1 MSKKLTAKT
10 QELSPKLP
18 QFSSSFSKCINVEP
32 ETQDLLMKK
41 GSVYTIFE
49 ITGESNFDTDFV
61 TKVVDDVLHESYYQ
75 SENISPIQSIEKA
88 ISDMR
93 ERVLQLSNDTLT
105 ADPKNIGLNVVSAIL
120 WGNVLYV
127 VKFGDAHALSI
138 HNGDISELEM
148 ISEGKYS
155 SFSKLVN
162 EDDVFAFCTKEF
174 FQAYPEDK
182 LLTSSILESDLES
195 NQSCVLM
202 RLVVDQSKTPE
213 ADTDLGLEDATI
225 KSKQRETMDKVVSAL
240 KTVGSFLGKFLA
252 KIYSLLKPVLEVV
265 TDFIGKII
273 PKRKAILLSRKIT
286 GLSDVKNK
294 KAPGW
299 VFLSIIAV
307 LLSISVFY
315 TFKSKIFKPKPVEE
329 SPVEEKIPE
338 HVVEEKPKEDRSKD
352 EEHKIE
358 RINPEVFFDIK
369 ITDSEANPSEMQ
381 IVGNKLVIVDKES
394 GKIYSSETATPNFT
408 TQGSAY
414 PNIRSTGH
422 DGGALSFID
431 GDQYKTYDFS
441 SESIK
446 NSFDIES
453 AREVFP
459 YSGYIYT
466 LSEDKITRYANND
479 GVLTGTLWGQNKDFE
494 NTMSFCVAYNVYI
507 TTKDGNLYSYSGGA
521 KTDFSVSE
529 IDKPFSDQT
538 KVLTDVDFSNIYVSD
553 TGNNRIVVL
562 DKDGKLIKQY
572 KNDNE
577 ELWVDIKDIAVT
589 SDEKTIF
596 VLDSSKIYKINIE

>member
-18 QFSSSFSKCINVEP
+18 QYSSSFSKCISVEP
-32 ETQDLLMKK
+32 ETQELLMKK

-49 ITGESNFDTDFV
+49 ITGGSNFDTDFV

-75 SENISPIQSIEKA
+75 SENISPIQSIERA

-105 ADPKNIGLNVVSAIL
+105 ADPKNIDLNVVSAIL

-127 VKFGDAHALSI
+127 VKFGETHALSI
-138 HNGDISELEM
+138 NNGDISELDM

-155 SFSKLVN
+155 SFSKLIN
-162 EDDVFAFCTKEF
+162 EDDVFVFCTKEF
-174 FQAYPEDK
+174 LQSYPGDK
-182 LLTSSILESDLES
+182 LLTSSILESDLEN
-195 NQSCVLM
+195 NQACLLM

-213 ADTDLGLEDATI
+213 ADIDLGLEDVVV
-225 KSKQRETMDKVVSAL
+225 KSKQREAVDKIIDVL
-240 KTVGSFLGKFLA
+240 KIIGEFLGKFLTKA
-252 KIYSLLKPVLEVV
+252 YSFLRPLVEGIKN
-265 TDFIGKII
+265 FIGKII

-299 VFLSIIAV
+299 VFLSAV
-307 LLSISVFY
+307 AILLSVSVFY
-315 TFKSKIFKPKPVEE
+315 TLKSKMFKPKPAEE
-329 SPVEEKIPE
+329 TPIEEGTPKNI
-338 HVVEEKPKEDRSKD
+338 VEEKPKEDRTKD
-352 EEHKIE
+352 GEYKIE

-369 ITDSEANPSEMQ
+369 ITDSDANPSEIQ
-381 IVGNKLVIVDKES
+381 VVGNKIVIVDKES
-394 GKIYSSETATPNFT
+394 GKIYNSETSTPNFT
-408 TQGSAY
+408 TQSNTY
-414 PNIRSTGH
+414 PNIRSIGQ
-422 DGGALSFID
+422 DGGALSFINSD
-431 GDQYKTYDFS
+431 KYNTYDLS
-441 SESIK
+441 SGNIK
-446 NSFDIES
+446 NSFDIEPT
-453 AREVFP
+453 REVFP
-459 YSGYIYT
+459 YSGYIYS
-466 LSEDKITRYANND
+466 LSEDKLTRYAISD

-494 NTMSFCVAYNVYI
+494 NTVSFCVAYNVYI

-521 KTDFSVSE
+521 KTDFSVTGM
-529 IDKPFSDQT
+529 DKPFSSQT
-538 KVLTDVDFSNIYVSD
+538 RVLTDVDFSNIYISD
-553 TGNNRIVVL
+553 AENNRIVVL
-562 DKDGKLIKQY
+562 DKDGNLVKQY

-577 ELWVDIKDIAVT
+577 DLWVNIKGIAVT

>member
-18 QFSSSFSKCINVEP
+18 QFSSSFSKCISVEP
-32 ETQDLLMKK
+32 ETQELVMKK

-75 SENISPIQSIEKA
+75 SENISPVQSIEKA

-93 ERVLQLSNDTLT
+93 ERVLQLSNDTLI

-127 VKFGDAHALSI
+127 VKFGDAYALSI

-162 EDDVFAFCTKEF
+162 EDDVFVFCTKEF
-174 FQAYPEDK
+174 FQSYPGDK

-195 NQSCVLM
+195 NQSCLLM
-202 RLVVDQSKTPE
+202 RLVLDQSKTPE
-213 ADTDLGLEDATI
+213 ADTDLGLEDMVV
-225 KSKQRETMDKVVSAL
+225 KSKQREVVDKIIDVL
-240 KTVGSFLGKFLA
+240 KIVGEFLGNFLTKILSFLRPLIEKVKKL
-252 KIYSLLKPVLEVV
+252 IE
-265 TDFIGKII
+265 KII
-273 PKRKAILLSRKIT
+273 PKRKAILLGRKIT

-294 KAPGW
+294 KTPGW
-299 VFLSIIAV
+299 IFLSAV
-307 LLSISVFY
+307 AILLSVSVFY
-315 TFKSKIFKPKPVEE
+315 TLKSKMFKPKPAEE
-329 SPVEEKIPE
+329 TPIEEKVTE
-338 HVVEEKPKEDRSKD
+338 NVVEEKPKEDRSKD
-352 EEHKIE
+352 GEYKIE
-358 RINPEVFFDIK
+358 RVNPEVFFDIK
-369 ITDSEANPSEMQ
+369 ITDSSAAPSEMQ
-381 IVGNKLVIVDKES
+381 TVGNKIVIVDKES

-408 TQGSAY
+408 TQSNTY
-414 PNIRSTGH
+414 PNIKSIGQ
-422 DGGALSFID
+422 DGGNLSFID
-431 GDQYKTYDFS
+431 GDGYKTYDFV

-459 YSGYIYT
+459 YSGYIYA
-466 LSEDKITRYANND
+466 LSEDKLTRYMNKD
-479 GVLTGTLWGQNKDFE
+479 GALTGTLWGQNKDFE
-494 NTMSFCVAYNVYI
+494 NTVSFCVAYNVYL

-521 KTDFSVSE
+521 KTDFSVTE
-529 IDKPFSDQT
+529 LDKPLSDQT
-538 KVLTDVDFSNIYVSD
+538 KVLTDVDFSNIYISD

-562 DKDGKLIKQY
+562 NKDGKLIKQY

-577 ELWVDIKDIAVT
+577 DLWLNIKDIAVT
-589 SDEKTIF
+589 SDEKTLF
-596 VLDSSKIYKINIE
+596 VLDSSKIYKINID

>member
-18 QFSSSFSKCINVEP
+18 QYSSSFSKCISVEP
-32 ETQDLLMKK
+32 ETQELLMKK

-49 ITGESNFDTDFV
+49 ITGGSNFDTDFV

-75 SENISPIQSIEKA
+75 SENISPIQSIERA

-127 VKFGDAHALSI
+127 VKFGETHALSI
-138 HNGDISELEM
+138 NNGDISELDM

-155 SFSKLVN
+155 SFSKLIN
-162 EDDVFAFCTKEF
+162 EDDVFVFCTKEF
-174 FQAYPEDK
+174 LQSYPGDK
-182 LLTSSILESDLES
+182 LLTSSILESDLEN
-195 NQSCVLM
+195 NQACLLM

-213 ADTDLGLEDATI
+213 ADIDLGLEDLVV
-225 KSKQRETMDKVVSAL
+225 KSKQREAVDKIIDVL
-240 KTVGSFLGKFLA
+240 KIIGEFLGKFLTKA
-252 KIYSLLKPVLEVV
+252 YSFLRPLVEGIKN
-265 TDFIGKII
+265 FIGKII

-286 GLSDVKNK
+286 GLSDVKIK
-294 KAPGW
+294 TPGW
-299 VFLSIIAV
+299 FFECCSYSFVCIR
-307 LLSISVFY
+307 FY
-315 TFKSKIFKPKPVEE
+315 TLKSKMFKPKPAEE
-329 SPVEEKIPE
+329 TPIEEKVTE
-338 HVVEEKPKEDRSKD
+338 NVVEEKPKEDRSKD
-352 EEHKIE
+352 GEYKIE
-358 RINPEVFFDIK
+358 RVNPEVFFDIK
-369 ITDSEANPSEMQ
+369 ITDSSAAPSEMQ
-381 IVGNKLVIVDKES
+381 TVGNKIVIVDKES

-408 TQGSAY
+408 TQSNTY
-414 PNIRSTGH
+414 PNIKSIGQ
-422 DGGALSFID
+422 DGGNLSFID
-431 GDQYKTYDFS
+431 GDGYKTYDFV

-459 YSGYIYT
+459 YSGYIYA
-466 LSEDKITRYANND
+466 LSEDKLTRYMNKD
-479 GVLTGTLWGQNKDFE
+479 GALTGTLWGQNKDFE
-494 NTMSFCVAYNVYI
+494 NTVSFCVAYNVYL

-521 KTDFSVSE
+521 KTDFSVTE
-529 IDKPFSDQT
+529 LDKPLSDQT
-538 KVLTDVDFSNIYVSD
+538 KVLTDVDFSNIYISD

-562 DKDGKLIKQY
+562 NKDGKLIKQY

-577 ELWVDIKDIAVT
+577 DLWLNIKT
-589 SDEKTIF
+589 
-596 VLDSSKIYKINIE
+596 LQ